1 MEPDRTAAAVAPVVP
16 VQELL
21 FLDLVIRQKVD
32 RLRDVLDELEVA
44 ARAA

>member
-1 MEPDRTAAAVAPVVP
+1 MEPDHPAAAVMAPVRE
-16 VQELL
+16 QLL
-21 FLDLVIRQKVD
+21 LDLVIRQKVD